1 MKNRGFTLIEV
12 IFSITLIG
20 LITVTFLPMITF
32 GLNNTIEAGK
42 FTDILFDYQTKVEN
56 KIDDLRSVDPNSVNP
71 DDTFSIQVFGQNVIG
86 HDIIINDDSSGE
98 INMFLPM
105 RNLNEIIPVIESP
118 PVIDVRENNAKL
130 TPTPEYIDL
139 YDNNISLFVH
149 EIDITSETD
158 DNYLMSVYR
167 WYMSPEMSNSQS
179 PSDSTNDYF
188 IVKEWNEAKKQ
199 LSFEDSSK
207 LKFIPNIKD
216 LYNTFKFQEV
226 KEKLSF
232 SDEEDFINTFGNR
245 YIRYGVTPFSLRGRI
260 GKEELS
266 NIVYVK
272 APRINLL
279 DAMFVGENKVV
290 LTFQEDISE
299 SVVINNI
306 RLNDS
311 IEEAP
316 LPYRDDLNHKRLIL
330 EFVNLDTS
338 HEIEGNVILRGAVQ
352 SKQYG
357 KISIWHNNLLEGE
370 FKIVQQVP
378 IIEWNFNNNTEGWVA
393 QNHIED
399 FGWQTG
405 GYIGRNLNGGDVE
418 PQFVD
423 PFCGPS
429 GILDIHTDNIN
440 RIKIRLKNNSS
451 SVGAELYYQTSEGPM
466 NEQRTFKFAIEPNSD
481 FTEYEIDVSTSE
493 YWSGTLQSFR
503 IDPTVGV
510 AEGSFSIDYIRFYE

>member
-20 LITVTFLPMITF
+20 LIAVTFLPMITF
-32 GLNNTIEAGK
+32 GFNNTIETGK
-42 FTDILFDYQTKVEN
+42 FTDVLFEYQTKVEN
-56 KIDDLRSVDPNSVNP
+56 KIDDLRSVDPNSVDP
-71 DDTFSIQVFGQNVIG
+71 DDTHSLQVFGQNVIG
-86 HDIIINDDSSGE
+86 HDITIDDDSSGE

-118 PVIDVRENNAKL
+118 PVIDVRENNVKL
-130 TPTPEYIDL
+130 TPTPGYIDL
-139 YDNNISLFVH
+139 YDNSISLFVH

-167 WYMSPEMSNSQS
+167 WYMTSEMSNSQS

-216 LYNTFKFQEV
+216 LYNTLKFQEA
-226 KEKLSF
+226 KDKLNL
-232 SDEEDFINTFGNR
+232 SDEDFINTFGNR
-245 YIRYGVTPFSLRGRI
+245 YIRYGVTPYSVRGRI

-266 NIVYVK
+266 NTVYVK
-272 APRINLL
+272 APRVNLL
-279 DAMFVGENKVV
+279 NAMFVGENKVV
-290 LTFQEDISE
+290 LSFQEDISE
-299 SVVINNI
+299 TVDINNI

-311 IEEAP
+311 IEAP
-316 LPYRDDLNHKRLIL
+316 SSAYRDNLNHKRLIL

-357 KISIWHNNLLEGE
+357 KISIWHNDLLEGE

-378 IIEWNFNNNTEGWVA
+378 VIE
-393 QNHIED
+393 
-399 FGWQTG
+399 
-405 GYIGRNLNGGDVE
+405 
-418 PQFVD
+418 
-423 PFCGPS
+423 
-429 GILDIHTDNIN
+429 
-440 RIKIRLKNNSS
+440 
-451 SVGAELYYQTSEGPM
+451 
-466 NEQRTFKFAIEPNSD
+466 
-481 FTEYEIDVSTSE
+481 
-493 YWSGTLQSFR
+493 
-503 IDPTVGV
+503 
-510 AEGSFSIDYIRFYE
+510 